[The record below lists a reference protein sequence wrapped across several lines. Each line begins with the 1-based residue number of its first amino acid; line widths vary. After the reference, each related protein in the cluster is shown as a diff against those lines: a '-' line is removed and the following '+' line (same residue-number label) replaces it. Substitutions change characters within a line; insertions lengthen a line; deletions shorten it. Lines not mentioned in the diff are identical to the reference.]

1 MCVVFLSA
9 PRRRRP
15 ISWTSTPDLDENKEK
30 ASADYSGEVVTAEIS
45 VSLPRRRHTAAIPDV
60 APTQVEESFT
70 LRKPPRPPSSPS
82 SSNKETDDLTI
93 NRNDS
98 LAERVRKMQLLKKQ
112 NSIERELRRQS
123 STEK

>member
-15 ISWTSTPDLDENKEK
+15 ISWTSTPDLEEKKEK
-30 ASADYSGEVVTAEIS
+30 PSIDYSGEVVTAEIS

-60 APTQVEESFT
+60 GQTPVEESFT
-70 LRKPPRPPSSPS
+70 LRKPPRPPSSP

>member
-1 MCVVFLSA
+1 MCTLFFIA

-15 ISWTSTPDLDENKEK
+15 ISWTSTPQLDENDKSE
-30 ASADYSGEVVTAEIS
+30 YNGEVVTAEIS
-45 VSLPRRRHTAAIPDV
+45 VSLPRRRHTAVIPD
-60 APTQVEESFT
+60 AEPPTQVEETYT
-70 LRKPPRPPSSPS
+70 LRKPPRPPST
-82 SSNKETDDLTI
+82 KETDDLTI

>member
-1 MCVVFLSA
+1 MWYVFLSA

-15 ISWTSTPDLDENKEK
+15 ISWTSTPDLDEKEK
-30 ASADYSGEVVTAEIS
+30 TEYTGEVVTAEIN
-45 VSLPRRRHTAAIPDV
+45 VSLPRRRHTAAIPEV
-60 APTQVEESFT
+60 GQSQVEETFT
-70 LRKPPRPPSSPS
+70 LRKPPRPPST
-82 SSNKETDDLTI
+82 KETEDLTI

-98 LAERVRKMQLLKKQ
+98 LAERVRKMQMLKKQ

>member
-1 MCVVFLSA
+1 MSCFLAA

-15 ISWTSTPDLDENKEK
+15 ISWTSTPDLDEKEK
-30 ASADYSGEVVTAEIS
+30 NEYSGEVVTAEIN

-60 APTQVEESFT
+60 GQTQVEETFT
-70 LRKPPRPPSSPS
+70 LRKPPRPPSSA
-82 SSNKETDDLTI
+82 KETEDLTI

-98 LAERVRKMQLLKKQ
+98 LAERVRKMQMLKKQ